1 MRAKELKGEVKE
13 IELGEGKLQL
23 EENSDW
29 GQVEEN
35 VWMEKGGMAVRV
47 EQEISEIVMFVTWPF
62 H

>member
-1 MRAKELKGEVKE
+1 MRTKKHKGEVKE